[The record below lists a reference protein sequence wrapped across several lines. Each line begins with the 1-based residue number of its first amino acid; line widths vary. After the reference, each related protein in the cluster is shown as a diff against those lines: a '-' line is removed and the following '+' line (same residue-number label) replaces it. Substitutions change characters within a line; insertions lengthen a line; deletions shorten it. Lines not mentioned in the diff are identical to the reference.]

1 MERNVTFTIRQ
12 RAGARSI
19 LGHIGELEV
28 TLSDRNNYI
37 VRNAGVVR
45 DDAQATTTGALY
57 KGDVVIEME
66 AIPR

>member
-1 MERNVTFTIRQ
+1 M
-12 RAGARSI
+12 
-19 LGHIGELEV
+19 
-28 TLSDRNNYI
+28 SDRNNYI